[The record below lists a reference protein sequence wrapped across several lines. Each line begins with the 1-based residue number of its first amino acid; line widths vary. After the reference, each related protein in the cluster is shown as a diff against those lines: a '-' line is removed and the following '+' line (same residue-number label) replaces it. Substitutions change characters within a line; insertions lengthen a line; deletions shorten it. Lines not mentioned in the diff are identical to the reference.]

1 MDLRPDEITGIIKS
15 RIKDYGSKIRLED
28 TGTVVTVGD
37 GIVRIHGLE
46 KCMMNELLEFEN
58 GVRCMALNLEQDF
71 VGAVML
77 GSDAEIKEG
86 DTVKRTGSVVSVPVG
101 EELLGRVVNALGQP
115 IDGKGAIE
123 TKESRPIEMPAPG
136 IIERAYGSFEKGPHD
151 ALPCDVWD
159 PGEALVPF
167 GGEGS
172 RALAERMVAALAAD
186 IGEPGVRTLLAVS
199 HGSASRQ
206 LIRATLPAGA
216 EYPKRLP
223 NCAVMVFDFDE
234 EARRFTF
241 CGLHDPAA
249 ITG

>member
-1 MDLRPDEITGIIKS
+1 MKRLYLLRHGQTEFNVRKLVQGRCDSPLTELGEQQAHTAAAWLAVHGVEPDAIVSSPLGRAMQTA
-15 RIKDYGSKIRLED
+15 RIVAS
-28 TGTVVTVGD
+28 
-37 GIVRIHGLE
+37 
-46 KCMMNELLEFEN
+46 ELS
-58 GVRCMALNLEQDF
+58 F
-71 VGAVML
+71 VGEV
-77 GSDAEIKEG
+77 
-86 DTVKRTGSVVSVPVG
+86 
-101 EELLGRVVNALGQP
+101 
-115 IDGKGAIE
+115 
-123 TKESRPIEMPAPG
+123 RPEPD

>member
-1 MDLRPDEITGIIKS
+1 MITLK
-15 RIKDYGSKIRLED
+15 RILSAVLAAA
-28 TGTVVTVGD
+28 
-37 GIVRIHGLE
+37 
-46 KCMMNELLEFEN
+46 LL
-58 GVRCMALNLEQDF
+58 V
-71 VGAVML
+71 
-77 GSDAEIKEG
+77 
-86 DTVKRTGSVVSVPVG
+86 GSVP
-101 EELLGRVVNALGQP
+101 
-115 IDGKGAIE
+115 
-123 TKESRPIEMPAPG
+123 
-136 IIERAYGSFEKGPHD
+136 
-151 ALPCDVWD
+151 
-159 PGEALVPF
+159 
-167 GGEGS
+167 
-172 RALAERMVAALAAD
+172 AALAAD